1 MVVEVVNV
9 DMTESL
15 VYYTSVC
22 ACMCVYACVR
32 VCMCVQLQETS
43 FAKNTLP
50 KVARESSNSVNG
62 DDRSRRSV
70 NDSYTIYIDRLI
82 TI

>member
-1 MVVEVVNV
+1 M
-9 DMTESL
+9 
-15 VYYTSVC
+15 C

>member
-1 MVVEVVNV
+1 MVAEVVNV
-9 DMTESL
+9 DMTHGIVGLLHE
-15 VYYTSVC
+15 
-22 ACMCVYACVR
+22 CVR
-32 VCMCVQLQETS
+32 VYVCVCVCTCVYVLQETS